1 MSAQQLSD
9 ACTELGHPIARGV
22 LANFESGRRPTV
34 SVAEVLVFARAL
46 NVPPLLLIFPLGQ
59 EESLEALPGSPAPA
73 WASLKWF
80 TGESDRLP
88 GDTEA
93 TSDPATVRLYR
104 DHDRLVEEWRNARN
118 QVFSIL
124 AAKEPRLDQLR
135 GAGIPIPE
143 GYDTKFLELFLRE
156 MQNAQNAVR
165 LVRQRMRDQGL
176 FPPDLGP
183 VDTAVLDGSEDVVQ
197 ELYARAGLQSPQ
209 SGSEETS

>member
-34 SVAEVLVFARAL
+34 SIAEVLVFARAL
-46 NVPPLLLIFPLGQ
+46 SVPPLLLIFPLGQ
-59 EESLEALPGSPAPA
+59 EESLEILPGEGAPSWGA
-73 WASLKWF
+73 LKWF

-93 TSDPATVRLYR
+93 ASATGTVRLYR

-124 AAKEPRLDQLR
+124 AATEPRLEQFR
-135 GAGIPIPE
+135 AAGIPIPD

-165 LVRQRMRDQGL
+165 LVRQDMRGEGL
-176 FPPDLGP
+176 IPPDLGP
-183 VDTAVLDGSEDVVQ
+183 VDTAVLDGGEDMVQ
-197 ELYARAGLQSPQ
+197 ELYTRAGLQPPQ
-209 SGSEETS
+209 SGSEETG

>member
-34 SVAEVLVFARAL
+34 SLAEVLVFARAL
-46 NVPPLLLIFPLGQ
+46 RVPPLLLVFPLGE
-59 EESLEALPGSPAPA
+59 EESPEALPGEPASA
-73 WASLKWF
+73 WSALKWF
-80 TGESDRLP
+80 TGEADRLP

-93 TSDPATVRLYR
+93 TSDTVTVRLYR

-124 AAKEPRLDQLR
+124 AATEPLLDQVR
-135 GAGIPIPE
+135 AVGIPIPE

-165 LVRQRMRDQGL
+165 LVRQEMRDQGL
-176 FPPDLGP
+176 NAPDLGP
-183 VDTAVLDGSEDVVQ
+183 VDTAVLDGGKDLVQ
-197 ELYARAGLQSPQ
+197 ELYARAGLQPPQ